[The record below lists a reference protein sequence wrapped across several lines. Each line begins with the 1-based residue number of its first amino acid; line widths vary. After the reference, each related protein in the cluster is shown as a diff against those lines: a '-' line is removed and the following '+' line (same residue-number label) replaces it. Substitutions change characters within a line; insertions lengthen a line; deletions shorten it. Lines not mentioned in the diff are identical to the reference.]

1 MKKINKYLILTI
13 LFTCV
18 TALLSGMLGGLKRMG
33 WQLPGFGSDVVIY
46 HGPLIISGFL
56 GTLISLERAKG
67 LGSTPAYLSPLLTGC
82 GTILLLTGLSRE
94 LSILMITAGS
104 FGLILIFL
112 FLLKIQFNIH
122 GLIMA
127 AGALFWFT
135 GNILWLLNT
144 PAPDFIAWWISFLVI
159 TIAAERLEL
168 SRIVSNSG
176 RARWSFLIANSV
188 LIAGTFST
196 LTDTVVGMR
205 LSGSG
210 MVLLGIWL
218 LTCDIARRT
227 VFSKGLSRFMAIS
240 LLSGYGWL
248 VTGGLIAAI
257 TGSTSGFLYDAML
270 HSVFLGFVFSMIFAH
285 APVILPAVT
294 GARVSY
300 MPTFYIHLVLLHFSL
315 GVRVA
320 GDLLGLS
327 DIRSI
332 GGLLNVI
339 VIFIFIFNT
348 AFSVYSGSRSVRTV

>member
-13 LFTCV
+13 LFTCI
-18 TALLSGMLGGLKRMG
+18 TALLSGMFGGLKKMG
-33 WQLPGFGSDVVIY
+33 WQLPGLSPDVVVY
-46 HGPLIISGFL
+46 HGPLMISGFL

-67 LGSTPAYLSPLLTGC
+67 LGSTPAYLSPLLSGC
-82 GTILLLTGLSRE
+82 GAILLLTGFPRE

-104 FGLILIFL
+104 FGLIIIFL

-122 GLIMA
+122 GLIIA
-127 AGALFWFT
+127 AGSLFWFT

-144 PAPDFIAWWISFLVI
+144 PAPDFIAWWITFLVI

-168 SRIVSNSG
+168 ARIV
-176 RARWSFLIANSV
+176 RNSV
-188 LIAGTFST
+188 TVRSLFFLTVIILIVGALIT
-196 LTDTVVGMR
+196 LADTVKGMR
-205 LSGSG
+205 VTGLG
-210 MVLLGIWL
+210 MIMLMLWL
-218 LTCDIARRT
+218 LTYDIAKRT
-227 VFSKGLSRFMAIS
+227 IFSKGLSRFMAIC

-248 VTGGLIAAI
+248 GTGGLIALI

-294 GARVSY
+294 QSRVRYLPS
-300 MPTFYIHLVLLHFSL
+300 FYIHLLLLHLTL

-320 GDLLGLS
+320 GDLLGRS

-348 AFSVYSGSRSVRTV
+348 AYSVYSALLPAHKK